1 MFWRR
6 TGKCSLSFRRIW
18 PRHLV
23 TERPRDPFPEPP
35 RRPPQRSGYLRF
47 RFRGRDRSEI
57 LDFICQMFQKRHL
70 LSHKMGVIDDEYVQ
84 KANDPAATAGRKVVI
99 GRDEVQASPAL
110 LQRMGDR
117 LYDGILPKTIEPH
130 SRKAV
135 L

>member
-1 MFWRR
+1 
-6 TGKCSLSFRRIW
+6 
-18 PRHLV
+18 
-23 TERPRDPFPEPP
+23 
-35 RRPPQRSGYLRF
+35 
-47 RFRGRDRSEI
+47 
-57 LDFICQMFQKRHL
+57 MFQKRHL

-99 GRDEVQASPAL
+99 GRDEVQASLAL